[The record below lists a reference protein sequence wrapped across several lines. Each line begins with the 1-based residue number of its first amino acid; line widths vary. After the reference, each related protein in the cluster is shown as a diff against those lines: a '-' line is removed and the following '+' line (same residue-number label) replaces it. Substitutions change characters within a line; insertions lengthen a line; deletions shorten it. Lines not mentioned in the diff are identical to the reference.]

1 MNEPDDSAPFPM
13 GLKRYGMVF
22 ALVIVAMITYVD
34 RTAISTAK
42 DAVSA
47 ELSLSDS
54 GMGLVFSAFAL
65 GYAFA
70 QIPTGWLADRFGPR
84 VVLAGAV
91 GIWSLLTMSTG
102 TAWNLP
108 SLIVILFFFGAGE
121 AAVFP
126 GSARAIRNWLEP
138 GQRGRANG
146 ALFAGSRI
154 GAALSYPLLVW
165 MLTIWNWRNAFVGL
179 GFVGLVWATFWII
192 WFRDF
197 PQNDRIFPAEHG
209 QCEIRGTAPTGLTA
223 ARLTPVMLQYFA
235 SNFTNFIC
243 LSWMLPYLKG
253 QYHLSS
259 AYAALYSMIPL
270 LLGATSQGV
279 AGWLVDRMFSS
290 TWRQWSRRFPAMV
303 GFFLSA
309 AGLICVTEA
318 HSVAGAV
325 VGFTVAVFGADMTIS
340 PSWVFC
346 VDIAGKHT
354 GRISG
359 TMNMFGS
366 IGAFISAN
374 AFPFLNKRTGSSSA
388 YFLLAVALD
397 VVGILCWIRMSS
409 LQSEKMLP
417 DLKR

>member
-1 MNEPDDSAPFPM
+1 MNDPDGSALFPM
-13 GLKRYGMVF
+13 DLKRYGMVF

-42 DAVSA
+42 DAVSS

-70 QIPTGWLADRFGPR
+70 QIPAGWLADRFGPR

-91 GIWSLLTMSTG
+91 GVWSLLTMSTG
-102 TAWNLP
+102 TAWNLS
-108 SLIVILFFFGAGE
+108 SLIIILFFFGAGE

-165 MLTIWNWRNAFVGL
+165 MLTIWNWRNAFVVL

-192 WFRDF
+192 WFRNF
-197 PQNDRIFPAEHG
+197 PQNDQQFPAEHS
-209 QCEIRGTAPTGLTA
+209 QREIRSTAPTGLTA
-223 ARLTPVMLQYFA
+223 ARLTPAMLQYFA

-243 LSWMLPYLKG
+243 LSWMLPYLKE

-259 AYAALYSMIPL
+259 EHAALYSMIPL

-279 AGWLVDRMFSS
+279 AGWMVDRMFSS
-290 TWRQWSRRFPAMV
+290 TWRQWSRRLPAIT
-303 GFFLSA
+303 GFVLSA
-309 AGLICVTEA
+309 VGLVCVTQA
-318 HSVAGAV
+318 HSVEVAV
-325 VGFTVAVFGADMTIS
+325 VGFAVSVFGADMTIS

-346 VDIAGKHT
+346 ADIAGKHT

-366 IGAFISAN
+366 IGAFVSAN

-388 YFLLAVALD
+388 YFLLAATLD
-397 VVGILCWIRMSS
+397 VVGVLCWIRMSS
-409 LQSEKMLP
+409 LQPEKLLP